1 MKQYFLTAD
10 DKTPIIFN
18 GMLCECTSM
27 ESGLQLG
34 QTLSTVALISV

>member
-1 MKQYFLTAD
+1 MKQYFLTVD

-34 QTLSTVALISV
+34 QTLSTVALISA